1 MKTKL
6 LITLTAM
13 ALFLAPNV
21 SFGAAPTLGAT
32 SGFALFTASGFVTND
47 GASYVTGNI
56 GSFTQT
62 PTGFP
67 DPGTLVGESYN
78 ASSTIS
84 GSAAADILAAY
95 DQMSGITDNFVLG
108 TPLQTQTLVPGVYH
122 TVGYAALDGDLTLDG
137 LGNPDALFVI
147 KVNGA
152 LTVGAA
158 VTSHI
163 NLINKACLNNVYW
176 QINGAVSLGTYSVF
190 RGTIV
195 SNGQIELMVYSSL
208 LGRGLTTA
216 GTILLHNN
224 VVTIAS
230 ACTQTG
236 IANVSA
242 GNTTAAVTIAP
253 NPFNSYTNI
262 TLSETSKINNYKL
275 VIYNVLGKEVMNA
288 TLSNQLTTL
297 NTSDLHAGIYFYKVL
312 DAGKTIQTGKL
323 VNKQ

>member
-6 LITLTAM
+6 LITLTAV
-13 ALFLAPNV
+13 ALFFAPNA
-21 SFGAAPTLGAT
+21 SFGAAPTLGST
-32 SGFALFTASGFVTND
+32 SGFALFTASGYVTND

-67 DPGTLVGESYN
+67 NPGTLVGISYN
-78 ASSTIS
+78 ASATIS
-84 GSAAADILAAY
+84 GTAAADVLAAY

-122 TVGYAALDGDLTLDG
+122 TNGYAALDGDLTLDG
-137 LGNPDALFVI
+137 LGNPDALFII

-152 LTVGAA
+152 LTMGAA

-176 QINGAVSLGTYSVF
+176 QINGAFSLGTYSVF

-230 ACTQTG
+230 ACTITG
-236 IANVSA
+236 IASVD
-242 GNTTAAVTIAP
+242 TEKTDVEITIAP
-253 NPFNSYTNI
+253 NPFGSYTNI
-262 TLSETSKINNYKL
+262 ILKNDSKLNTCDL
-275 VIYNVLGKEVMNA
+275 RIYNILGKEVMN
-288 TLSNQLTTL
+288 TIVTKQETTIDMNKL
-297 NTSDLHAGIYFYKVL
+297 QSGIYFYKVM
-312 DAGKTIQTGKL
+312 DNNKTIQSGKL
-323 VNKQ
+323 ISK

>member
-6 LITLTAM
+6 LITLTAIT
-13 ALFLAPNV
+13 LFLAPNI
-21 SFGAAPTLGAT
+21 SFGATPTIGTT

-67 DPGTLVGESYN
+67 DPGTLVGNSYN
-78 ASSTIS
+78 ASSPIS
-84 GSAAADILAAY
+84 GSAAADVLATY

-137 LGNPDALFVI
+137 LGNPDALFII

-152 LTVGAA
+152 LTMGAA

-176 QINGAVSLGTYSVF
+176 QINGAFSLGTYSVF
-190 RGTIV
+190 RGTII

-230 ACTQTG
+230 ACVVVTD
-236 IANVSA
+236 IPNVSTE
-242 GNTTAAVTIAP
+242 NTTNAVTIAP
-253 NPFNSYTNI
+253 NPFSSFTNI
-262 TLSETSKINNYKL
+262 ILSETSKINNYKL
-275 VIYNVLGKEVMNA
+275 IMYNTMGKEVMN
-288 TLSNQLTTL
+288 TILTNQLTTL
-297 NTSDLHAGIYFYKVL
+297 NTGDLHSGIYFYKVMENE
-312 DAGKTIQTGKL
+312 KTIQTGKL
-323 VNKQ
+323 ISK

>member
-6 LITLTAM
+6 LITLTTI

-21 SFGAAPTLGAT
+21 SFGAAPTLGTT

-47 GASYVTGNI
+47 GASYVTGDI

-67 DPGTLVGESYN
+67 DPGTLVGNSYN

-84 GSAAADILAAY
+84 GSAASDILAAY

-137 LGNPDALFVI
+137 LGNPDAVFII

-176 QINGAVSLGTYSVF
+176 QINGAVSLGTYSVL

-195 SNGQIELMVYSSL
+195 SNGQIELMIYSSL

-224 VVTIAS
+224 VVTLAS
-230 ACTQTG
+230 PCVLTSVATV
-236 IANVSA
+236 AENSNNVVS
-242 GNTTAAVTIAP
+242 ISP
-253 NPFNSYTNI
+253 NPFSSYANI
-262 TLSETSKINNYKL
+262 ALNKTSKINNCNL
-275 VIYNVLGKEVMNA
+275 VMYNVLGKEVMNA

-297 NTSDLHAGIYFYKVL
+297 NTSDLHAGIYFYKVI

>member
-6 LITLTAM
+6 LITLTAIT
-13 ALFLAPNV
+13 LFLAPNI
-21 SFGAAPTLGAT
+21 SFGATPTIGTT

-67 DPGTLVGESYN
+67 DPGTLIWDSYN

-84 GSAAADILAAY
+84 GSAASDVLAAY

-137 LGNPDALFVI
+137 LGNPDAVFII

-176 QINGAVSLGTYSVF
+176 QINGAVSLGTYSVL

-195 SNGQIELMVYSSL
+195 SNGQIELMIYSSL

-224 VVTIAS
+224 VVTLAS
-230 ACTQTG
+230 PCVLTSVATV
-236 IANVSA
+236 AENSNNVVS
-242 GNTTAAVTIAP
+242 ISP
-253 NPFNSYTNI
+253 NPFSSYANI
-262 TLSETSKINNYKL
+262 ALNKTSKINNCNL
-275 VIYNVLGKEVMNA
+275 VMYNVLGKEVMNA

-297 NTSDLHAGIYFYKVL
+297 NTSDLHAGIYLKW
-312 DAGKTIQTGKL
+312 
-323 VNKQ
+323 

>member
-6 LITLTAM
+6 LIALTAIT
-13 ALFLAPNV
+13 LFLAPNV
-21 SFGAAPTLGAT
+21 SYGAAPTLGAT

-56 GSFTQT
+56 GSYTET

-84 GSAAADILAAY
+84 GSAAADVLAAY
-95 DQMSGITDNFVLG
+95 DQMSGITDNYVLG

-122 TVGYAALDGDLTLDG
+122 TVGAATLDGDLTLDG
-137 LGNPDALFVI
+137 LDNPDALFII

-152 LTVGAA
+152 LTIGAA
-158 VTSHI
+158 ATSHI

-176 QINGAVSLGTYSVF
+176 QINGAFSLGTYSVF
-190 RGTIV
+190 RGTII
-195 SNGQIELMVYSSL
+195 SNGQIELKIYSSL

-230 ACTQTG
+230 GCILTG
-236 IANVSA
+236 IASVDA
-242 GNTTAAVTIAP
+242 EKMDVEITIAP
-253 NPFNSYTNI
+253 NPFGSYTNI
-262 TLSETSKINNYKL
+262 ILKNDSKLNTCDL
-275 VIYNVLGKEVMNA
+275 RIYNTLGKEVMNVDVTKQGA
-288 TLSNQLTTL
+288 TIDMNKLQS
-297 NTSDLHAGIYFYKVL
+297 GIYFYKVM
-312 DAGKTIQTGKL
+312 DNGKIIQSGKL
-323 VNKQ
+323 ISKQ

>member
-6 LITLTAM
+6 LITLTAIV
-13 ALFLAPNV
+13 LFLAPNV
-21 SFGAAPTLGAT
+21 SFGAAPTLGST

-47 GASYVTGNI
+47 GASYVTGDI

-67 DPGTLVGESYN
+67 DPGTLVGNSYN
-78 ASSTIS
+78 ASSPIS
-84 GSAAADILAAY
+84 GTAAANVLAAY

-122 TVGYAALDGDLTLDG
+122 TGGYAALDGDLTLDG
-137 LGNPDALFVI
+137 LGNPDALFII

-152 LTVGAA
+152 LTMGAA
-158 VTSHI
+158 AISHI

-176 QINGAVSLGTYSVF
+176 QINGAFSLGTYSVF

-195 SNGQIELMVYSSL
+195 SKGQIELMVYSSL

-230 ACTQTG
+230 PCVLTG
-236 IANVSA
+236 IASVDTE
-242 GNTTAAVTIAP
+242 NTDVEITIAP
-253 NPFNSYTNI
+253 NPFGSYTNI
-262 TLSETSKINNYKL
+262 ILKNDIPPP
-275 VIYNVLGKEVMNA
+275 
-288 TLSNQLTTL
+288 
-297 NTSDLHAGIYFYKVL
+297 
-312 DAGKTIQTGKL
+312 
-323 VNKQ
+323 